1 MPQSVNHTKQ
11 HTTISNK
18 DLEVIM
24 HARKSL
30 LFDKD
35 ETWMKK
41 DNDSTF
47 DVTMGSYGGAEVC
60 ELVGIYILSTLNE
73 KYSDYQI
80 GLYRDD
86 GLGTFHYLNGQAS
99 GGIRI

>member
-1 MPQSVNHTKQ
+1 
-11 HTTISNK
+11 
-18 DLEVIM
+18 M

-41 DNDSTF
+41 DNDSIF
-47 DVTMGSYGGAEVC
+47 DVTMGSYDGAEVC
-60 ELVGIYILSTLNE
+60 ELVGIYILPTLNE
-73 KYSDYQI
+73 KYSGHQI

-86 GLGTFHYLNGQAS
+86 GIGAFHNLNGQAADR
-99 GGIRI
+99 IRKDIIKIFDSLGLNPGQPQTS